1 MATTV
6 DVEAKPLHKT
16 EDRNW
21 TDYVLVYEQS
31 KVEEDGKEEGDGVC
45 EKPSDRLE
53 GIRKKFEE
61 NLEKEGLKLRRLEG
75 IEDTAQLVS

>member
-1 MATTV
+1 MATAV
-6 DVEAKPLHKT
+6 DVKATPQRQTDL

-31 KVEEDGKEEGDGVC
+31 KVEEDGKEEA
-45 EKPSDRLE
+45 DRLE
-53 GIRKKFEE
+53 SMRKKFEE
-61 NLEKEGLKLRRLEG
+61 NLKEEGLQIKRPKA

>member
-1 MATTV
+1 MATAV
-6 DVEAKPLHKT
+6 DFKATPQRQTDL

-31 KVEEDGKEEGDGVC
+31 KVGEDGKEEA
-45 EKPSDRLE
+45 DRLE
-53 GIRKKFEE
+53 SMRKKFEE
-61 NLEKEGLKLRRLEG
+61 NLKKEGLQIKRPKA

>member
-6 DVEAKPLHKT
+6 DVEATPLCQT

-31 KVEEDGKEEGDGVC
+31 KVEEGENEEGDGVC
-45 EKPSDRLE
+45 KKPSGRLE
-53 GIRKKFEE
+53 GMRKKFEE
-61 NLEKEGLKLRRLEG
+61 NLKKEGLKLRRLEG
-75 IEDTAQLVS
+75 FEDTEQVVS